1 MSGFAQLELLCPK
14 FLSGL
19 IDTLTKGD
27 IKIHSEGHLGR
38 ERSVKCCAQ
47 DAAVIGNVV
56 IWKFPSGYRGLRGDV
71 EAALAGA
78 QV

>member
-1 MSGFAQLELLCPK
+1 MSGFAQIELLCPK

-27 IKIHSEGHLGR
+27 IKIHCEGHLGR

-56 IWKFPSGYRGLRGDV
+56 IWKFPSEYRGLRGDV
-71 EAALAGA
+71 EASLVSVA
-78 QV
+78 V